1 MKCKCATNVI
11 INYTSEYQKFCSL
24 SFKLISF
31 IEFVFIYCRL
41 SIKIFCNI
49 FLRTASLLP
58 SHSKPSAGLGVTTS
72 RLVVTL

>member
-11 INYTSEYQKFCSL
+11 IKTSEYQKFCSL
-24 SFKLISF
+24 AFKLISF

-49 FLRTASLLP
+49 ILRTASLLP